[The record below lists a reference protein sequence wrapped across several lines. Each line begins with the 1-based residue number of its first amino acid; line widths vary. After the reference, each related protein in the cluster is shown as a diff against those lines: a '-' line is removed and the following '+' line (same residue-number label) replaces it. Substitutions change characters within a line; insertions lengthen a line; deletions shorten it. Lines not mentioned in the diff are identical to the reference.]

1 MEAAGQGEGRGR
13 GPPRLYLSAAS
24 QSPAS
29 GSLQLESVG
38 GATCHPP
45 LSRGGSARLTIT
57 LIRHLGFVDVSDENN
72 HIYQTLGNT
81 HSTATRSISTSK
93 IQSLLLRRWV
103 KFWLTSLRYATRES
117 CPARS
122 CVSRCSQRAA
132 PAPARSLSSS
142 SLSRPLISTDP
153 PRSPTRSLARFRLPC
168 PPLPLLS
175 PLPLNCPYA
184 RNIVHHFTAAV
195 PNCRPTG

>member
-1 MEAAGQGEGRGR
+1 M
-13 GPPRLYLSAAS
+13 
-24 QSPAS
+24 
-29 GSLQLESVG
+29 
-38 GATCHPP
+38 
-45 LSRGGSARLTIT
+45 
-57 LIRHLGFVDVSDENN
+57 SDENN

-81 HSTATRSISTSK
+81 HSDSTATRSISTSK

-168 PPLPLLS
+168 PPLPSPAQLPVCPQYCASFHCGRAELPTDRLTHQATIRHRQPQYRELTHHLLRGFAGKIQ
-175 PLPLNCPYA
+175 PCYH
-184 RNIVHHFTAAV
+184 I
-195 PNCRPTG
+195 